1 MANHLKANMFY
12 VLSLCH
18 TCYCVYI
25 YIYILYIYIYIKSS
39 GYMVYTFINFFI
51 SFNLQYIVLV
61 FIRFIIL
68 VLLSLV
74 LFIYSD

>member
-1 MANHLKANMFY
+1 
-12 VLSLCH
+12 
-18 TCYCVYI
+18 
-25 YIYILYIYIYIKSS
+25 
-39 GYMVYTFINFFI
+39 MVYTFINFFI